1 MSGPHRS
8 LRSAIEFDSLIEPLL
23 DSHEGAPT
31 EDQDSRSDYFHVDG
45 GVEIHIERPGLS
57 FQEMSL

>member
-8 LRSAIEFDSLIEPLL
+8 LRT
-23 DSHEGAPT
+23 PT
-31 EDQDSRSDYFHVDG
+31 EDQPSRSNYFHVDG
-45 GVEIHIERPGLS
+45 GVEIHIERPRLS